1 MSISTPFIAEYLVTR
16 ESSSKPSPLISTLY
30 KWRDNSIRNPRF
42 NLLDQVV
49 CFSSSLCMAYILHS
63 ESRPSWRQSGARD
76 LSKIRDR
83 KSRMSLPRLR
93 GKSPV
98 NQKEAKAEDGVR
110 LIFAQWEGPSV
121 PSESNFFLSLAHRTA
136 ALPVVS
142 PDRAL

>member
-1 MSISTPFIAEYLVTR
+1 MSISTPFIVEYYLVAR

-30 KWRDNSIRNPRF
+30 KWRDNSISNPRF
-42 NLLDQVV
+42 NWLDQVV

-63 ESRPSWRQSGARD
+63 ESGPSWRQSGARD

-83 KSRMSLPRLR
+83 NSRKSLTRLR

-110 LIFAQWEGPSV
+110 LIFAQWEGPFHR
-121 PSESNFFLSLAHRTA
+121 NRTFFSLSLIAQ
-136 ALPVVS
+136 LLQPVS